1 LKKPAKSSSVANS
14 DSKPERANDGK
25 VADTLQFAALLG
37 EHDPFWRVDLLD
49 FYLVT
54 TVELVPRI
62 DAYSGNNDLMEVRVG
77 KLQLD
82 RLCF

>member
-1 LKKPAKSSSVANS
+1 MKKPAKSSSVDNG
-14 DSKPERANDGK
+14 DSKPERANDGE
-25 VADTLQFAALLG
+25 VAGALQFAAVYG

>member
-1 LKKPAKSSSVANS
+1 MKKPAKSSSVDNG
-14 DSKPERANDGK
+14 DSKPERANDGE
-25 VADTLQFAALLG
+25 VADTLQFSAVNR